1 MTRYLARR
9 LFQALPLLVGITL
22 VSFVLM
28 KLAPGG
34 PLSIYAEGGG
44 SARADVA
51 QIRAQLGLDDPVP
64 VQYARWVGNLLRGDW
79 GNSFVTYEPVVSRI
93 AERLPSTLYLMAI
106 AFVLMLLIA
115 IPLGVLSAVRQY
127 SWIDY
132 IVSAFAFAGQ
142 SAPPFWFGLL
152 AILLFSV
159 QLGWLP
165 TSGASSLGAGFDLGD
180 RLLHLVMPAGVL
192 AFVFAGGY
200 TRYIR
205 AAMLEVLHRDYIR
218 TARAKGLR
226 EEAVVVG
233 HAFKNAAQPVVTLL
247 AIDLPEL
254 FTGAVVVETIFAWPG
269 MGRLYLESVVR
280 LDYPVLMAILT
291 ISAGLIIVSN
301 LLADVVYAYLDPRV
315 RYR

>member
-1 MTRYLARR
+1 MTRYLSRR
-9 LFQALPLLVGITL
+9 LAQSIPLLFGITL
-22 VSFVLM
+22 ASFVLL

-34 PLSIYAEGGG
+34 PQSIYMESG
-44 SARADVA
+44 SSSRADVA
-51 QIRAQLGLDDPVP
+51 QIRAQLGLDEPVP
-64 VQYARWVGNLLRGDW
+64 IQYVRWLGNLVRGDW
-79 GNSFVTYEPVVSRI
+79 GNSFVTYEPVAARI
-93 AERLPSTLYLMAI
+93 WQRLPTTLALMSV
-106 AFVLMLLIA
+106 AFVVMLLIA

-127 SWIDY
+127 SWVDY
-132 IVSAFAFAGQ
+132 LVNSLAFVGQ

-165 TSGASSLGAGFDLGD
+165 TSGAGTVGLDFDVVD
-180 RLLHLVMPAGVL
+180 RLRYLVLPAGVL

-205 AAMLEVLHRDYIR
+205 AAMLEVLHREYIR
-218 TARAKGLR
+218 TARAKGLT
-226 EEAVVVG
+226 EKAVIVR
-233 HAFKNAAQPVVTLL
+233 HAFKNAAQPLVTLL

-269 MGRLYLESVVR
+269 MGRLYLESVSR

-291 ISAGLIIVSN
+291 ISAALIILGN
-301 LLADVVYAYLDPRV
+301 MIADVAYAYLDPRI